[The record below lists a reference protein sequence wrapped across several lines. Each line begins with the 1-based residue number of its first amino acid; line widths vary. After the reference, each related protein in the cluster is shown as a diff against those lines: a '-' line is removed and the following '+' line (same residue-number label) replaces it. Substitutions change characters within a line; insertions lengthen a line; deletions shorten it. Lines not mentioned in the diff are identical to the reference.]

1 VIRHEKDQIGK
12 EAVMLSPQELNTLLR
27 RLVAGAV
34 ALILLLLAGISVSQA
49 AEIIPAV
56 GLSKPVNGDDNG
68 QFFGSLAFRSQFLV
82 PMLQSEIGVGYRQEN
97 RFNDQ
102 LKIKQWPVT
111 ASLYFKP
118 VPVLYAGGGVGW
130 YNTTFDYKDNTLVQD
145 ETRQD
150 FGVHLGGGFQV
161 PIGPSA
167 AMDLSGRYVM
177 LRDQEAK
184 LIPEKFNP
192 DFWTTQLGL
201 AIKF

>member
-1 VIRHEKDQIGK
+1 
-12 EAVMLSPQELNTLLR
+12 MLSSQELNTLLR

-34 ALILLLLAGISVSQA
+34 ALILLLLVGISVSQA
-49 AEIIPAV
+49 GEIVPAV
-56 GLSKPVNGDDNG
+56 GMTKSVNGDDNANV
-68 QFFGSLAFRSQFLV
+68 FGSLSFRSQLL
-82 PMLQSEIGVGYRQEN
+82 PMIKSEIGVAYRQEE

-111 ASLYFKP
+111 ASLYFNP

-145 ETRQD
+145 ETKQE

-161 PIGPSA
+161 PIGPVA
-167 AMDLSGRYVM
+167 AMDLNGRYVM
-177 LRDQEAK
+177 MRDQENK

-192 DFWTTQLGL
+192 DFWTTSLGL
-201 AIKF
+201 AFKF

>member
-1 VIRHEKDQIGK
+1 
-12 EAVMLSPQELNTLLR
+12 MFSPQEMNSLLR

-49 AEIIPAV
+49 AEIVPSV
-56 GLSKPVNGDDNG
+56 GMTKSVDGDDNA
-68 QFFGSLAFRSQFLV
+68 QFFGNLAFRSQFLV
-82 PMLQSEIGVGYRQEN
+82 PALMSEIGVGYRQES
-97 RFNDQ
+97 RFNEQ
-102 LKIKQWPVT
+102 LKLRQWPVT

-130 YNTTFDYKDNTLVQD
+130 YNTTFDYKDNTLIQD
-145 ETRQD
+145 ETKQD
-150 FGVHLGGGFQV
+150 FGIHLGGGFQV

-167 AMDLSGRYVM
+167 ALDLSGRYVM

-192 DFWTTQLGL
+192 DFWSSSLGL